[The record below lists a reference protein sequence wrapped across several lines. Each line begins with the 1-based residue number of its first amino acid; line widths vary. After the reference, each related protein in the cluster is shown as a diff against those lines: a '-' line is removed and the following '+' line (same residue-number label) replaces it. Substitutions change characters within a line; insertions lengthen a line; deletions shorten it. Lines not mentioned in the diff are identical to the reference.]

1 MPPKL
6 NIPNKKDQF
15 EYVSFVND
23 MTPHQ
28 LKVLVK
34 RLFLNFHEL
43 ANALEDQGYRKFALG
58 IDAIL
63 SRDGGNVN
71 ILNDSRNDRYLYTP
85 YNGETLAFDT
95 LIKSFAIMHKNGSVT
110 TLNAMTRKEIDALHK
125 RITKK

>member
-1 MPPKL
+1 MTPKL

-15 EYVSFVND
+15 EYVSFVKK

-43 ANALEDQGYRKFALG
+43 ANALDQRDSKVSLI
-58 IDAIL
+58 IDSIL
-63 SRDGGNVN
+63 SGDGWNE
-71 ILNDSRNDRYLYTP
+71 DSLGERYQYIF

-95 LIKSFAIMHKNGSVT
+95 LTKSFSIMHKNGSVT
-110 TLNAMTRKEIDALHK
+110 TLDAMTRKEIDALHK

>member
-15 EYVSFVND
+15 EYVSFVKD

-43 ANALEDQGYRKFALG
+43 ANALDQRDSKVSLI
-58 IDAIL
+58 IDSIL
-63 SRDGGNVN
+63 SGEGWNE
-71 ILNDSRNDRYLYTP
+71 DSLGERYQYIF
-85 YNGETLAFDT
+85 YNGETFAFDT
-95 LIKSFAIMHKNGSVT
+95 LTKSFSIMHKNGSVT
-110 TLNAMTRKEIDALHK
+110 TLDAMTRKEIDALHK

>member
-1 MPPKL
+1 MTPKL

-15 EYVSFVND
+15 EYVSFVKD

-43 ANALEDQGYRKFALG
+43 ANALDQRDSKVSLI
-58 IDAIL
+58 IDSIL
-63 SRDGGNVN
+63 SGGGWNE
-71 ILNDSRNDRYLYTP
+71 DSLGERYQYLY
-85 YNGETLAFDT
+85 YNGETFAFDNLT
-95 LIKSFAIMHKNGSVT
+95 NSFSIMHKNGSVT
-110 TLNAMTRKEIDALHK
+110 TLDAMNRKEIDALHK